1 MDFKTKLQGHL
12 ILLNCGHRGKPNRPE
27 EKKISRLLRSS
38 GFIPAIEE
46 VYKKEV
52 EQRRVT
58 TKKTMISEEQKEE
71 LRKLKQSIRDIVS
84 SKSAIKKLD
93 EVEEI

>member
-71 LRKLKQSIRDIVS
+71 LRKLKQSIREIVS
-84 SKSAIKKLD
+84 SK
-93 EVEEI
+93 